1 MYLYIFSKLLS
12 ESMLSFYPIFVKIIN
27 ISLDLQLWSRFIT
40 YIVISAFFIDFN
52 FIYENIFSKNGLILS
67 FITALHVYFSYKG
80 FLLLESGIAY
90 TLFYT
95 YPIMILLLSREKF
108 NPLFI
113 LTLLGVYIL
122 SSNKK
127 EGFNTD
133 ENDGN
138 DNKEDKNERNNEK
151 DTTTQSKEIFNE
163 KNVKEKFKHEGLLM
177 ILLAAFTEA
186 LIYFNIRKIKTN
198 NNWNHIFI
206 SYFLG
211 AIVLTFTLFN
221 KITKLNLRKTI
232 SVSVLLNGIIGLFG
246 YLLRFFATTHLP
258 TKLYSSLSYFGIL
271 MSYVYGVIISK
282 DIISFSKILGTLCI
296 VIPNLI
302 VLLTK

>member
-52 FIYENIFSKNGLILS
+52 FIYKNLFSKSGLMLS
-67 FITALHVYFSYKG
+67 FITMLHVYFSYKG

-95 YPIMILLLSREKF
+95 YPIIILLLSREKF

-127 EGFNTD
+127 EGFNTG
-133 ENDGN
+133 ENN
-138 DNKEDKNERNNEK
+138 RNEEK
-151 DTTTQSKEIFNE
+151 DKAQSKEIFNE
-163 KNVKEKFKHEGLLM
+163 REVKEKFKHEGLLM

-186 LIYFNIRKIKTN
+186 LIYFNIRNIKTN

-211 AIVLTFTLFN
+211 AIALTFTLFN
-221 KITKLNLRKTI
+221 KITKLNVRKTL
-232 SVSVLLNGIIGLFG
+232 SVSVLLNGFIGLFG

-282 DIISFSKILGTLCI
+282 DVLSFSKILGTLCI

-302 VLLTK
+302 ILLTK

>member
-40 YIVISAFFIDFN
+40 YIIISAFFIDFN
-52 FIYENIFSKNGLILS
+52 FIYKNLFSKSGLMLS

-113 LTLLGVYIL
+113 FTLLGVYIL

-127 EGFNTD
+127 EGFNIS
-133 ENDGN
+133 ENDGR
-138 DNKEDKNERNNEK
+138 DKNERNNEK

-211 AIVLTFTLFN
+211 AIALTFIVFN
-221 KITKLNLRKTI
+221 KITKLNVRKTLSI
-232 SVSVLLNGIIGLFG
+232 SLLLNGGIGLFG
-246 YLLRFFATTHLP
+246 YLLRFFATTHLS

-282 DIISFSKILGTLCI
+282 DVISFSKIIGTLCI
-296 VIPNLI
+296 IIPNLI

>member
-12 ESMLSFYPIFVKIIN
+12 ESLLSFYPIFVKIIN

-52 FIYENIFSKNGLILS
+52 FIYENLFSKSGLMLS
-67 FITALHVYFSYKG
+67 FITILHVYFSYKG

-127 EGFNTD
+127 EGYNTS

-138 DNKEDKNERNNEK
+138 DGKEDKKNN
-151 DTTTQSKEIFNE
+151 TTQSKEIFNE
-163 KNVKEKFKHEGLLM
+163 KDVKEKFKHEGLLM

-211 AIVLTFTLFN
+211 AIALTFTLFN
-221 KITKLNLRKTI
+221 KITKLNVRKTL
-232 SVSVLLNGIIGLFG
+232 SVSVLLNGVIGLFG

-282 DIISFSKILGTLCI
+282 DVISFSKILGTLCI

-302 VLLTK
+302 ILLTK

>member
-12 ESMLSFYPIFVKIIN
+12 ESLLSFYPIFVKIIN

-40 YIVISAFFIDFN
+40 YIVISAFFIDFS
-52 FIYENIFSKNGLILS
+52 FIYKNLFSKNGLMLS
-67 FITALHVYFSYKG
+67 FITMLHVYFSYKG

-113 LTLLGVYIL
+113 FTLLGVYIL

-127 EGFNTD
+127 EGFNISK
-133 ENDGN
+133 NDGN
-138 DNKEDKNERNNEK
+138 NKK
-151 DTTTQSKEIFNE
+151 DTTTQSEEIFNE
-163 KNVKEKFKHEGLLM
+163 KDVKEKFKHEGLLM

-186 LIYFNIRKIKTN
+186 LIYFNIRNIKTN

-211 AIVLTFTLFN
+211 AIALSFTLFN
-221 KITKLNLRKTI
+221 KITKLNVRKTL
-232 SVSVLLNGIIGLFG
+232 SVSVLLNGVIGLFG

-282 DIISFSKILGTLCI
+282 DVISFSKILGTLCI

-302 VLLTK
+302 ILLTK

>member
-52 FIYENIFSKNGLILS
+52 FIYENIFSKNGLMLS

-95 YPIMILLLSREKF
+95 YPIMILLLSREIF
-108 NPLFI
+108 NPLFM

-127 EGFNTD
+127 EGFNTSK
-133 ENDGN
+133 NGGN
-138 DNKEDKNERNNEK
+138 GEKEDDK
-151 DTTTQSKEIFNE
+151 DDTTQSKEIFNE
-163 KNVKEKFKHEGLLM
+163 RDVKEKFKHEGLLM

-211 AIVLTFTLFN
+211 SVVLTFIVFN
-221 KITKLNLRKTI
+221 KITKLNVRKTL
-232 SVSVLLNGIIGLFG
+232 SVSVLLNGGIGLFG
-246 YLLRFFATTHLP
+246 YLLRFFATTRLP

-282 DIISFSKILGTLCI
+282 DVISFSKIIGTLCI
-296 VIPNLI
+296 IIPNLI